1 MFARPRTNH
10 QCLWEKVW
18 GRYGHLFYCVLN
30 SIIRTFFGSWS
41 LTEPVRTGSGT
52 ALRRLVVRRG
62 RCRAP
67 LRLLPATGHTAGL
80 AGLGAH
86 APGALQPRA
95 SGTTGAAASSFRG
108 LGDGGRGGGGRACGA
123 LAAAGTTAFPSF
135 SLRTP
140 GINVRF

>member
-1 MFARPRTNH
+1 MRFFSLKFRS
-10 QCLWEKVW
+10 L
-18 GRYGHLFYCVLN
+18 GRFLVE
-30 SIIRTFFGSWS
+30 SI
-41 LTEPVRTGSGT
+41 
-52 ALRRLVVRRG
+52 LRRLVVRRG